1 KMDLNNH
8 IIDNLNYY
16 LNTSTPEYAFMI
28 TGGWGAGKTY
38 FIENFIKEY
47 NKNAIDSQ
55 SGNKIIKISL
65 FGFKTTSSI
74 DEMIF
79 QSLHPLLGHRYTKLA
94 GNILK
99 GALKLGCKID
109 INGDSKPDV
118 DINASLDKIK
128 FREIF
133 STNTDSGEI
142 IIALDDLERTDI
154 PLKEILGYVN
164 YLVEISKVKVILIA
178 NEKILHEKDKS
189 SEDKNTDI
197 YSKFKE
203 KVIGK
208 TFQIKHNIDNVLD
221 GFLDESEC
229 APLKRH
235 RDVIKNIYIRS
246 DDTNLRK
253 LKQSILDFG
262 YIANYIDEEKFKNEE
277 YSSLLIRVFFALSL
291 EMKSGELSE
300 EKLRNNE
307 PFQSEKDNSDGSNN
321 AFYKYDI
328 SYRNLYVGD
337 LWADILFKGDAS
349 NLKSATDELVYFKQQ
364 KNNEHPLWFK
374 LWNFSTLNE
383 EQFISLT
390 NQLVLEFDS
399 LQKEEHQVYLHKLA
413 LIIYFSKNSLI
424 SKEIDEINNTVY
436 EYIKTY
442 KDGWAILN
450 NRSFEDIVFGNNTG
464 YSYYN
469 DSDEDFRKLFNLLR
483 SECKSIS
490 DELKH
495 QAEIIRANEIFTYLA
510 QGNKD
515 ELINILYTENQFKPF
530 FNKLNAEDLVK
541 VLLHSSNYIT
551 SYFNHIIKER
561 YTSRDT
567 LNGLRAYKYLKIE
580 EEFWIELQNKISKE
594 IPRMPPLKKHFME
607 QLDTTIKEIITILSS
622 VPDV

>member
-1 KMDLNNH
+1 MELNNH
-8 IIDNLNYY
+8 IVDNLNYY
-16 LNTSTPEYAFMI
+16 LNTSTPEYSFMI
-28 TGGWGAGKTY
+28 TGGWGAGKTH
-38 FIENFIKEY
+38 FIETFIEEY
-47 NKNAIDSQ
+47 NKNTIDNR

-109 INGDSKPDV
+109 INGDNKPDI
-118 DINASLDKIK
+118 DINASLDKVK
-128 FREIF
+128 FSDIF

-142 IIALDDLERTDI
+142 ILALDDLERTDI

-178 NEKILHEKDKS
+178 NEKILYERDKS
-189 SEDKNTDI
+189 YEDKTKDV

-208 TFQIKHNIDNVLD
+208 TFQIKHNIDRVLS
-221 GFLDESEC
+221 GFLEQSKCES
-229 APLKRH
+229 LKRH
-235 RDVIKNIYIRS
+235 RDIIKNIYIRS
-246 DDTNLRK
+246 EDTNLRK

-262 YIANYIDEEKFKNEE
+262 YIANYIDEEHLKNDE
-277 YSSLLIRVFFALSL
+277 YTSLLIRVFFALSL

-300 EKLRNNE
+300 EELRNNE
-307 PFQSEKDNSDGSNN
+307 PFKNVKSNGDGSNN
-321 AFYKYDI
+321 VFYKYDI

-349 NLKSATDELVYFKQQ
+349 YLKSATDELVYFKQQ

-390 NQLVLEFDS
+390 NQLLLEFDG
-399 LQKEEHQVYLHKLA
+399 LQEEEHQIYLHKLA
-413 LIIYFSKNSLI
+413 LIIYFSKNALI
-424 SKEIDEINNTVY
+424 SKGIDEINNTVY

-442 KDGWAILN
+442 KDGWTILD
-450 NRSFEDIVFGNNTG
+450 NRSIEDIVFGNNTG

-469 DSDEDFRKLFNLLR
+469 ESDEDFRKLFNLLR
-483 SECKSIS
+483 SERKSIS
-490 DELKH
+490 DKLKH
-495 QAEIIRANEIFTYLA
+495 QAEIIKANEIFTYLA

-515 ELINILYTENQFKPF
+515 TLINILYTENQFKPF

-541 VLLHSSNYIT
+541 RLLQSSNYII
-551 SYFNHIIKER
+551 SYFTYIIKER
-561 YTSRDT
+561 YTSGDT
-567 LNGLRAYKYLKIE
+567 LNGLKACEHLKVE
-580 EEFWIELQNKISKE
+580 EEFWIESQNKVSKE
-594 IPRMPPLKKHFME
+594 IPRMPLLKRHFME

-622 VPDV
+622 VPNR

>member
-1 KMDLNNH
+1 MDLNDH

-16 LNTSTPEYAFMI
+16 LKTSTPEYAFLI
-28 TGGWGAGKTY
+28 TGGWGAGKTH
-38 FIENFIKEY
+38 FIESFIEEY
-47 NKNAIDSQ
+47 NKKHADNN

-109 INGDSKPDV
+109 INGDSKLDV

-128 FREIF
+128 FSEIF

-164 YLVEISKVKVILIA
+164 YLVEISKIKVILIA

-189 SEDKNTDI
+189 SEDKIKDV

-221 GFLDESEC
+221 SFLDESEC
-229 APLKRH
+229 ETLKRH

-262 YIANYIDEEKFKNEE
+262 YIANYIDEEQLKNEE

-291 EMKSGELSE
+291 EIKSGKLSE

-307 PFQSEKDNSDGSNN
+307 PFQSEKDNGDGSNN

-390 NQLVLEFDS
+390 NQLLLEFDS
-399 LQKEEHQVYLHKLA
+399 LQEEEHQVYLHKLA

-483 SECKSIS
+483 SERKSIS

-594 IPRMPPLKKHFME
+594 IPRMPPLKEHFME

>member
-1 KMDLNNH
+1 MDLNNH

-390 NQLVLEFDS
+390 NQLVLEFNS

-424 SKEIDEINNTVY
+424 NKEIDEINNTVY

-495 QAEIIRANEIFTYLA
+495 QAEIIRANEIFAYLA

-607 QLDTTIKEIITILSS
+607 QLDKTIKEIITILSS

>member
-1 KMDLNNH
+1 MDINNH

-28 TGGWGAGKTY
+28 TGGWGAGKTH
-38 FIENFIKEY
+38 FIESFIKEY
-47 NKNAIDSQ
+47 NKNAIDNQ

-128 FREIF
+128 FSEIF

-189 SEDKNTDI
+189 FEDKTKEV

-221 GFLDESEC
+221 SFLDESEC
-229 APLKRH
+229 ESLKRH

-262 YIANYIDEEKFKNEE
+262 YIANYIDEEQLKNEE

-291 EMKSGELSE
+291 EIKSGELSE
-300 EKLRNNE
+300 SELRKNE
-307 PFQSEKDNSDGSNN
+307 PFKNEKPNSDGSNN
-321 AFYKYDI
+321 VFYKYDI

-390 NQLVLEFDS
+390 NQLLLEFDS
-399 LQKEEHQVYLHKLA
+399 LQEEDHQVYLHKLA
-413 LIIYFSKNSLI
+413 LIIYFSKNALI

-442 KDGWAILN
+442 KDGWAILD
-450 NRSFEDIVFGNNTG
+450 NRSIDDIVFGNNTG

-483 SECKSIS
+483 SERKSIS
-490 DELKH
+490 DKLKH
-495 QAEIIRANEIFTYLA
+495 QTEIIRANEIFTYLA

-541 VLLHSSNYIT
+541 ILLQSSNYIT

-567 LNGLRAYKYLKIE
+567 LNGLRAYKHLKIE

-622 VPDV
+622 APNV

>member
-1 KMDLNNH
+1 MDLNNH

-424 SKEIDEINNTVY
+424 NKEIDEINNTVY

-580 EEFWIELQNKISKE
+580 EEFWIELQNKNSKE

>member
-1 KMDLNNH
+1 MDLNNH

-16 LNTSTPEYAFMI
+16 LNTSAPEYAFMI
-28 TGGWGAGKTY
+28 TGGWGAGKTH
-38 FIENFIKEY
+38 FIESFINEY
-47 NKNAIDSQ
+47 NKNAIDNQ
-55 SGNKIIKISL
+55 SRNKIIKISL
-65 FGFKTTSSI
+65 FGFKATSSI

-128 FREIF
+128 FSEIF

-189 SEDKNTDI
+189 SEDKNKNV

-221 GFLDESEC
+221 SFLDESEC
-229 APLKRH
+229 EPLKRH
-235 RDVIKNIYIRS
+235 RDVIKNIYTRS

-262 YIANYIDEEKFKNEE
+262 YIANYIDEEQLKNEE

-307 PFQSEKDNSDGSNN
+307 PFQSEKDYSDGSNN
-321 AFYKYDI
+321 IFYKYDI

-390 NQLVLEFDS
+390 NQLLLEFDS
-399 LQKEEHQVYLHKLA
+399 LQEEEHQVYLHKLA

-483 SECKSIS
+483 SERKSIS

-495 QAEIIRANEIFTYLA
+495 QAEIIRANEILTYLA

-515 ELINILYTENQFKPF
+515 ELINILYIENQFKPF
-530 FNKLNAEDLVK
+530 FNKLNAEDLMK

-551 SYFNHIIKER
+551 SYFNHIIEER

-580 EEFWIELQNKISKE
+580 EGFWIDLQNKISQE
-594 IPRMPPLKKHFME
+594 IPHLTMLKRHFIE
-607 QLDTTIKEIITILSS
+607 QLDTTIKEIIALLSS

>member
-1 KMDLNNH
+1 MDLNNH

-208 TFQIKHNIDNVLD
+208 TFQIKHNIDNVMD

>member
-1 KMDLNNH
+1 MDLNNH

-16 LNTSTPEYAFMI
+16 LNTNTPEYAFMI
-28 TGGWGAGKTY
+28 TGGWGAGKTH
-38 FIENFIKEY
+38 FIESFIKEY
-47 NKNAIDSQ
+47 NKNAIDNQ

-109 INGDSKPDV
+109 INGDSKSDV

-128 FREIF
+128 FSEIF
-133 STNTDSGEI
+133 STNTDTGQI

-189 SEDKNTDI
+189 SEDKTKDV

-203 KVIGK
+203 KVIVK

-221 GFLDESEC
+221 SFLNESEC
-229 APLKRH
+229 EPLKRH

-253 LKQSILDFG
+253 IKQSILDFG
-262 YIANYIDEEKFKNEE
+262 YIANYIDEEQLKNDE

-291 EMKSGELSE
+291 EIKSGELSE
-300 EKLRNNE
+300 SELRKNE
-307 PFQSEKDNSDGSNN
+307 PFKNGKTNSDGSNN
-321 AFYKYDI
+321 VFYKYDI
-328 SYRNLYVGD
+328 SYRNLYAGD

-349 NLKSATDELVYFKQQ
+349 NLKSATDELVYFKRQ

-399 LQKEEHQVYLHKLA
+399 LQEEEHQVYLHKLA
-413 LIIYFSKNSLI
+413 LIIYFSKNALI
-424 SKEIDEINNTVY
+424 SKGIDEINNTVY

-442 KDGWAILN
+442 KDGWAILD
-450 NRSFEDIVFGNNTG
+450 NRSNEDIVFGNNTG

-483 SECKSIS
+483 SERKSIS
-490 DELKH
+490 DKLKH
-495 QAEIIRANEIFTYLA
+495 QAEIIRANEIFTYLS

-515 ELINILYTENQFKPF
+515 ELINILYTENQFEPF
-530 FNKLNAEDLVK
+530 FNKLNAEDLMK
-541 VLLHSSNYIT
+541 VLLQSSNHIT
-551 SYFNHIIKER
+551 SYFNHIIEER

-567 LNGLRAYKYLKIE
+567 LNGLRAYNYLKVE
-580 EEFWIELQNKISKE
+580 EAFWIELQNIISQE
-594 IPRMPPLKKHFME
+594 IPHLTMLKRHFIE
-607 QLDTTIKEIITILSS
+607 QLDTTIKEIIALLSS

>member
-1 KMDLNNH
+1 MDLNNH

-118 DINASLDKIK
+118 DINASLDEIK

-580 EEFWIELQNKISKE
+580 EEFWIESQNKISKE

>member
-1 KMDLNNH
+1 MDLNNH

-390 NQLVLEFDS
+390 NQLVLEFNS

-424 SKEIDEINNTVY
+424 NNEIDEINNTVY

-469 DSDEDFRKLFNLLR
+469 ESDEDFRKLFNLLR

>member
-1 KMDLNNH
+1 MDLNNH

-28 TGGWGAGKTY
+28 TGGWGAGKTH
-38 FIENFIKEY
+38 FIESFIKEY
-47 NKNAIDSQ
+47 NKNAIDNQ

-128 FREIF
+128 FSEIF
-133 STNTDSGEI
+133 STNTDTGEI

-189 SEDKNTDI
+189 SEDKTKDV

-221 GFLDESEC
+221 SFLDESEC
-229 APLKRH
+229 EPLKRH

-253 LKQSILDFG
+253 IKQSILDFG
-262 YIANYIDEEKFKNEE
+262 YIANYIDEEQLKNDE

-291 EMKSGELSE
+291 EIKSGELSE
-300 EKLRNNE
+300 NELRKNE
-307 PFQSEKDNSDGSNN
+307 PFKNEKTNSDGSNN
-321 AFYKYDI
+321 VFYKYDI

-390 NQLVLEFDS
+390 NQLLLEFDS
-399 LQKEEHQVYLHKLA
+399 LQEEEHQVYLHKLA
-413 LIIYFSKNSLI
+413 LIIYFSKNALI

-442 KDGWAILN
+442 KDGWAILD
-450 NRSFEDIVFGNNTG
+450 NRSIEDIVFGNNTG

-483 SECKSIS
+483 SERKSIS
-490 DELKH
+490 DKLKH
-495 QAEIIRANEIFTYLA
+495 QAEIIRANEIFTYLS

-530 FNKLNAEDLVK
+530 FNKLNAEDLMK

-551 SYFNHIIKER
+551 SYFNHIIEER

-567 LNGLRAYKYLKIE
+567 LNGLRAYKYLKVE
-580 EEFWIELQNKISKE
+580 EAFWTELQNIISQE
-594 IPRMPPLKKHFME
+594 IPHLTMLKRHFIE
-607 QLDTTIKEIITILSS
+607 QLDTTIKEIIALLSS

>member
-1 KMDLNNH
+1 MDLNNH

-16 LNTSTPEYAFMI
+16 LNTSTPEYAFLI
-28 TGGWGAGKTY
+28 TGGWGSGKTH
-38 FIENFIKEY
+38 FIETFIEEY
-47 NKNAIDSQ
+47 NKNAVDNR

-118 DINASLDKIK
+118 NINASLDKIK
-128 FREIF
+128 FSEIF

-178 NEKILHEKDKS
+178 NEKILYERDKS
-189 SEDKNTDI
+189 SEDKTKDV

-221 GFLDESEC
+221 SFLDESEC
-229 APLKRH
+229 EPLKRH

-262 YIANYIDEEKFKNEE
+262 YIANYIDEEQLKNEE

-321 AFYKYDI
+321 IFYKYDI

-390 NQLVLEFDS
+390 NQLLFEFDS
-399 LQKEEHQVYLHKLA
+399 LQEEEHQVYLHKLA

-483 SECKSIS
+483 SERKSIS

-495 QAEIIRANEIFTYLA
+495 QAEIIRANEVFTYLA

-530 FNKLNAEDLVK
+530 FNKLNAEDLMK

-551 SYFNHIIKER
+551 SYFNHIIEER

-580 EEFWIELQNKISKE
+580 EGFWIDLQNKISQE
-594 IPRMPPLKKHFME
+594 IPHLTMLKRYFIE
-607 QLDTTIKEIITILSS
+607 QLDTTIKEIIALLSS

>member
-1 KMDLNNH
+1 MDLNNH

-390 NQLVLEFDS
+390 NQLVLEFNS

-424 SKEIDEINNTVY
+424 NKEIDEINNTVY

-551 SYFNHIIKER
+551 SYFNYIIKER

>member
-1 KMDLNNH
+1 MVLNNH

-16 LNTSTPEYAFMI
+16 LNTNTPEYAFMI
-28 TGGWGAGKTY
+28 TGGWGAGKTH
-38 FIENFIKEY
+38 FIESFIKEY
-47 NKNAIDSQ
+47 NKNAIDNQ

-109 INGDSKPDV
+109 INGDSKSDV

-128 FREIF
+128 FSEIF
-133 STNTDSGEI
+133 STNTDTGQI

-189 SEDKNTDI
+189 SEDKTKGV

-221 GFLDESEC
+221 SFLNESEC
-229 APLKRH
+229 EPLKRH

-253 LKQSILDFG
+253 IKQSILDFG
-262 YIANYIDEEKFKNEE
+262 YIANYIDEEQLKNDE

-291 EMKSGELSE
+291 EIKSGELSE
-300 EKLRNNE
+300 DELRKNE
-307 PFQSEKDNSDGSNN
+307 PFKNKKTNSDGSNN
-321 AFYKYDI
+321 VFYKYDI

-349 NLKSATDELVYFKQQ
+349 NLKSATDELVYFKRQ

-399 LQKEEHQVYLHKLA
+399 LQEEEHQVYLHKLA
-413 LIIYFSKNSLI
+413 LIIYFSKNALI
-424 SKEIDEINNTVY
+424 SKGIDEINNTVY

-442 KDGWAILN
+442 KDGWAILD
-450 NRSFEDIVFGNNTG
+450 NRSNEDIVFGNNTG

-483 SECKSIS
+483 SERKSIS
-490 DELKH
+490 DKLKH
-495 QAEIIRANEIFTYLA
+495 QAEIIRANEIFTYLS

-515 ELINILYTENQFKPF
+515 ELINILYTENQFEPF
-530 FNKLNAEDLVK
+530 FNKLNAEDLMK
-541 VLLHSSNYIT
+541 VLLQSSNHIT
-551 SYFNHIIKER
+551 SYFNHIIEER

-567 LNGLRAYKYLKIE
+567 LNGLRAYNYLKVE
-580 EEFWIELQNKISKE
+580 EAFWIELQNIISQE
-594 IPRMPPLKKHFME
+594 IPHLTMLKRHFIE
-607 QLDTTIKEIITILSS
+607 QLDTTIKEIIALLSS

>member
-1 KMDLNNH
+1 MDLNNH

-16 LNTSTPEYAFMI
+16 LNTNTPEYAFMI
-28 TGGWGAGKTY
+28 TGGWGAGKTH
-38 FIENFIKEY
+38 FIESFIKEY
-47 NKNAIDSQ
+47 NKNAIDNQ

-109 INGDSKPDV
+109 INGDSKSDV

-128 FREIF
+128 FSEIF
-133 STNTDSGEI
+133 STNTDTGQI

-189 SEDKNTDI
+189 SEDKTKGV

-221 GFLDESEC
+221 SFLNESEC
-229 APLKRH
+229 EPLKRH

-253 LKQSILDFG
+253 IKQSILDFG
-262 YIANYIDEEKFKNEE
+262 YIANYIDEEQLKNDE

-291 EMKSGELSE
+291 EIKSGELSE
-300 EKLRNNE
+300 DELRKNE
-307 PFQSEKDNSDGSNN
+307 PFKNKKTNSDGSNN
-321 AFYKYDI
+321 VFYKYDI

-349 NLKSATDELVYFKQQ
+349 NLKSATDELVYFKRQ

-399 LQKEEHQVYLHKLA
+399 LQEEEHQVYLHKLA
-413 LIIYFSKNSLI
+413 LIIYFSKNALI
-424 SKEIDEINNTVY
+424 SKGIDEINNTVY

-442 KDGWAILN
+442 KDGWAILD
-450 NRSFEDIVFGNNTG
+450 NRSNEEIVFGNNTG

-483 SECKSIS
+483 SERKSIS
-490 DELKH
+490 DKLKH
-495 QAEIIRANEIFTYLA
+495 QAEIIRANEIFTYLS

-515 ELINILYTENQFKPF
+515 ELINILYTENQFEPF
-530 FNKLNAEDLVK
+530 FNKLNAEDLMK
-541 VLLHSSNYIT
+541 VLLQSSNHIT
-551 SYFNHIIKER
+551 SYFNHIIEER

-567 LNGLRAYKYLKIE
+567 LNGLRAYNYLKVE
-580 EEFWIELQNKISKE
+580 EAFWIELQNIISQE
-594 IPRMPPLKKHFME
+594 IPHLTMLKRHFIE
-607 QLDTTIKEIITILSS
+607 QLDTTIKEIIALLSS

>member
-1 KMDLNNH
+1 MDLNNH
-8 IIDNLNYY
+8 IIDNFNYY
-16 LNTSTPEYAFMI
+16 LNTNTPEYAFMI
-28 TGGWGAGKTY
+28 TGGWGAGKTH
-38 FIENFIKEY
+38 FIESFIKEY
-47 NKNAIDSQ
+47 NKNAIDNQ

-109 INGDSKPDV
+109 INGDSKSDV

-128 FREIF
+128 FSEIF
-133 STNTDSGEI
+133 STNTDTGQI

-189 SEDKNTDI
+189 SEDKTKGV

-221 GFLDESEC
+221 SFLNESEC
-229 APLKRH
+229 EPLKRH

-253 LKQSILDFG
+253 IKQSILDFG
-262 YIANYIDEEKFKNEE
+262 YIANYIDEEQLKNDE

-291 EMKSGELSE
+291 EIKSGELSE
-300 EKLRNNE
+300 DELRKNE
-307 PFQSEKDNSDGSNN
+307 PFKNKKTNSDGSNN
-321 AFYKYDI
+321 VFYKYDI

-349 NLKSATDELVYFKQQ
+349 NLKSATDELVYFKRQ

-399 LQKEEHQVYLHKLA
+399 LQEEEHQVYLHKLA
-413 LIIYFSKNSLI
+413 LIIYFSKNALI
-424 SKEIDEINNTVY
+424 SKGIDEINNTVY

-442 KDGWAILN
+442 KDGWAILD
-450 NRSFEDIVFGNNTG
+450 NRSNEDIVFGNNTG

-483 SECKSIS
+483 SERKSIS
-490 DELKH
+490 DKLKH
-495 QAEIIRANEIFTYLA
+495 QAEIIRANEIFTYLS

-515 ELINILYTENQFKPF
+515 ELINILYTENQFEPF
-530 FNKLNAEDLVK
+530 FNKLNAEDLMK
-541 VLLHSSNYIT
+541 VLLQSSNHIT
-551 SYFNHIIKER
+551 SYFNHIIEER

-567 LNGLRAYKYLKIE
+567 LNGLRAYNYLKVE
-580 EEFWIELQNKISKE
+580 EAFWIELQNIISQE
-594 IPRMPPLKKHFME
+594 IPHLTMLKRHFIE
-607 QLDTTIKEIITILSS
+607 QLDTTIKEIIALLSS

>member
-1 KMDLNNH
+1 
-8 IIDNLNYY
+8 
-16 LNTSTPEYAFMI
+16 
-28 TGGWGAGKTY
+28 
-38 FIENFIKEY
+38 
-47 NKNAIDSQ
+47 
-55 SGNKIIKISL
+55 
-65 FGFKTTSSI
+65 
-74 DEMIF
+74 
-79 QSLHPLLGHRYTKLA
+79 
-94 GNILK
+94 
-99 GALKLGCKID
+99 
-109 INGDSKPDV
+109 
-118 DINASLDKIK
+118 
-128 FREIF
+128 
-133 STNTDSGEI
+133 
-142 IIALDDLERTDI
+142 
-154 PLKEILGYVN
+154 
-164 YLVEISKVKVILIA
+164 
-178 NEKILHEKDKS
+178 
-189 SEDKNTDI
+189 
-197 YSKFKE
+197 
-203 KVIGK
+203 VIGK

-221 GFLDESEC
+221 SFLDESEC
-229 APLKRH
+229 EPLKRH

-262 YIANYIDEEKFKNEE
+262 YIANYIDEEQLKNEE

-291 EMKSGELSE
+291 EIKSGELSE
-300 EKLRNNE
+300 SELRENE
-307 PFQSEKDNSDGSNN
+307 PFKNEKTNSNGSNN
-321 AFYKYDI
+321 VFYKYDI
-328 SYRNLYVGD
+328 SYRTLYVGD

-390 NQLVLEFDS
+390 NQLLLEFES
-399 LQKEEHQVYLHKLA
+399 LQEEEHQVYLHKLA

-424 SKEIDEINNTVY
+424 SKGIDEINNTVY

-442 KDGWAILN
+442 KDGWAILD
-450 NRSFEDIVFGNNTG
+450 NRSIEDIVFGNHTG

-483 SECKSIS
+483 SERKSIS
-490 DELKH
+490 DKLKH

>member
-1 KMDLNNH
+1 MDLNNH

-424 SKEIDEINNTVY
+424 NKEIDEINNTVY

>member
-1 KMDLNNH
+1 MDLNNH

-16 LNTSTPEYAFMI
+16 LNTSTPEYAFLI
-28 TGGWGAGKTY
+28 TGGWGSGKTH
-38 FIENFIKEY
+38 FIETFIEEY
-47 NKNAIDSQ
+47 NKNAVDNR

-118 DINASLDKIK
+118 NINASLDKIK
-128 FREIF
+128 FSEIF

-178 NEKILHEKDKS
+178 NEKILYERDKS
-189 SEDKNTDI
+189 SEDKTKDV

-221 GFLDESEC
+221 SFLDESEC
-229 APLKRH
+229 EPLKRH

-262 YIANYIDEEKFKNEE
+262 YIANYIDEEQLKNEE

-321 AFYKYDI
+321 IFYKYDI

-390 NQLVLEFDS
+390 NQLLFEFDS
-399 LQKEEHQVYLHKLA
+399 LQEEEHQVYLHKLA

-469 DSDEDFRKLFNLLR
+469 DSDEDFRKLFNLLK
-483 SECKSIS
+483 SERKSIS

-495 QAEIIRANEIFTYLA
+495 QAEIIRANEVFTYLA

-530 FNKLNAEDLVK
+530 FNKLNAEDLMK

-551 SYFNHIIKER
+551 SYFNHIIEER

-580 EEFWIELQNKISKE
+580 EGFWIDLQNKISQE
-594 IPRMPPLKKHFME
+594 IPHLTMLKRYFIG
-607 QLDTTIKEIITILSS
+607 QLDTTIKEIIALLSS

>member
-1 KMDLNNH
+1 MDLNNH

>member
-1 KMDLNNH
+1 MHL
-8 IIDNLNYY
+8 
-16 LNTSTPEYAFMI
+16 S
-28 TGGWGAGKTY
+28 
-38 FIENFIKEY
+38 
-47 NKNAIDSQ
+47 
-55 SGNKIIKISL
+55 
-65 FGFKTTSSI
+65 
-74 DEMIF
+74 
-79 QSLHPLLGHRYTKLA
+79 
-94 GNILK
+94 
-99 GALKLGCKID
+99 
-109 INGDSKPDV
+109 
-118 DINASLDKIK
+118 
-128 FREIF
+128 
-133 STNTDSGEI
+133 
-142 IIALDDLERTDI
+142 
-154 PLKEILGYVN
+154 
-164 YLVEISKVKVILIA
+164 
-178 NEKILHEKDKS
+178 EKDKS
-189 SEDKNTDI
+189 SEDKNKNV

-221 GFLDESEC
+221 SFLDESEC
-229 APLKRH
+229 EPLKRH

-262 YIANYIDEEKFKNEE
+262 YIANYIDEEQLKNEE

-321 AFYKYDI
+321 IFHKYDI

-390 NQLVLEFDS
+390 NQLLLEFDS
-399 LQKEEHQVYLHKLA
+399 LQEEEHQVYLHKLA
-413 LIIYFSKNSLI
+413 LIIYFSKKSLI
-424 SKEIDEINNTVY
+424 SKKIDEINNTVY

-483 SECKSIS
+483 SERKSIS
-490 DELKH
+490 DELKN

-515 ELINILYTENQFKPF
+515 ELINVLYTENQFKPF
-530 FNKLNAEDLVK
+530 FNKLNAEDLMK

-551 SYFNHIIKER
+551 SYFNHIIEER
-561 YTSRDT
+561 YTSKDT

-580 EEFWIELQNKISKE
+580 EGFWIDLQNKISQE
-594 IPRMPPLKKHFME
+594 IPHLTMLKRHFIE
-607 QLDTTIKEIITILSS
+607 QLDTTIKEIIALLSS

>member
-1 KMDLNNH
+1 MDLNNH

-16 LNTSTPEYAFMI
+16 LNTNTPEYAFMI
-28 TGGWGAGKTY
+28 TGGWGAGKTH
-38 FIENFIKEY
+38 FIESFIKEY
-47 NKNAIDSQ
+47 NKNAIDNQ

-109 INGDSKPDV
+109 INGDSKSDV

-128 FREIF
+128 FSEIF
-133 STNTDSGEI
+133 STNTDTGQI

-189 SEDKNTDI
+189 SEDKTKGV

-221 GFLDESEC
+221 SFLNESEC
-229 APLKRH
+229 EPLKRH

-253 LKQSILDFG
+253 IKQSILDFG
-262 YIANYIDEEKFKNEE
+262 YIANYIDEEQLKNDE

-291 EMKSGELSE
+291 EIKSGELSE
-300 EKLRNNE
+300 DELRKNE
-307 PFQSEKDNSDGSNN
+307 PFKNKKTNSDGSNN
-321 AFYKYDI
+321 VFYKYDI

-349 NLKSATDELVYFKQQ
+349 NLKSATDELVYFKRQ

-399 LQKEEHQVYLHKLA
+399 LQEEEHQVYLHKLA
-413 LIIYFSKNSLI
+413 LIIYFSKNALI
-424 SKEIDEINNTVY
+424 SKGIDEINNTVY

-442 KDGWAILN
+442 KDGWAILD
-450 NRSFEDIVFGNNTG
+450 NRSNEDIVFGNNTG

-483 SECKSIS
+483 SERKSIS
-490 DELKH
+490 DKLKH
-495 QAEIIRANEIFTYLA
+495 QAEIIRANEIFTYLS

-515 ELINILYTENQFKPF
+515 ELINILYTENQFEPF
-530 FNKLNAEDLVK
+530 FNKLNAEDLMK
-541 VLLHSSNYIT
+541 VLLQSSNHIT
-551 SYFNHIIKER
+551 SYFNHIIEER

-567 LNGLRAYKYLKIE
+567 LNGLRAYNYLKVE
-580 EEFWIELQNKISKE
+580 EAFWIELQNIISQE
-594 IPRMPPLKKHFME
+594 IPHLTMLKRHFIE
-607 QLDTTIKEIITILSS
+607 QLDTTIKEIIALLSS

>member
-1 KMDLNNH
+1 MDLNNH

-16 LNTSTPEYAFMI
+16 LNTSAPEYAFMI
-28 TGGWGAGKTY
+28 TGGWGAGKTH
-38 FIENFIKEY
+38 FIESFINEY
-47 NKNAIDSQ
+47 NKNAIDNQ
-55 SGNKIIKISL
+55 SRNKIIKISL
-65 FGFKTTSSI
+65 FGFKATSSI

-128 FREIF
+128 FSEIF

-189 SEDKNTDI
+189 SEDKNKNV

-221 GFLDESEC
+221 SFLDESEC
-229 APLKRH
+229 EPLKRH
-235 RDVIKNIYIRS
+235 RDVIKNIYTRS

-262 YIANYIDEEKFKNEE
+262 YIANYIDEEQLKNEE

-321 AFYKYDI
+321 IFYKYDI

-390 NQLVLEFDS
+390 NQLLLEFDS
-399 LQKEEHQVYLHKLA
+399 LQEEEHQVYLHKLA

-483 SECKSIS
+483 SERKSIS

-515 ELINILYTENQFKPF
+515 ELINILYTENLFKPF
-530 FNKLNAEDLVK
+530 FNKLNAEDLLK

-551 SYFNHIIKER
+551 SYFNHIIEER

-580 EEFWIELQNKISKE
+580 EGFWIDLQNKISQE
-594 IPRMPPLKKHFME
+594 IPHLTMLKRHFIE
-607 QLDTTIKEIITILSS
+607 QLDTTIKEIIALLSS

>member
-1 KMDLNNH
+1 MDLNNH

-16 LNTSTPEYAFMI
+16 LNTSAPEYAFMI
-28 TGGWGAGKTY
+28 TGGWGAGKTH
-38 FIENFIKEY
+38 FIESFINEY
-47 NKNAIDSQ
+47 NKNAIDNQ
-55 SGNKIIKISL
+55 SRNKIIKISL
-65 FGFKTTSSI
+65 FGFKATSSI

-128 FREIF
+128 FSEIF

-189 SEDKNTDI
+189 SEDKNKDV

-221 GFLDESEC
+221 SFLDESEC
-229 APLKRH
+229 EPLKRH

-262 YIANYIDEEKFKNEE
+262 YIANYIDEEQLKNEE

-291 EMKSGELSE
+291 EIKSGELSE
-300 EKLRNNE
+300 SELRENE
-307 PFQSEKDNSDGSNN
+307 PFKNEKTNSNGSNN
-321 AFYKYDI
+321 VFYKYDI
-328 SYRNLYVGD
+328 SYRTLYVGD

-390 NQLVLEFDS
+390 NQLLLEFES
-399 LQKEEHQVYLHKLA
+399 LQEEEHQVYLHKLA

-424 SKEIDEINNTVY
+424 SKGIDEINNTVY

-442 KDGWAILN
+442 KDGWAILD
-450 NRSFEDIVFGNNTG
+450 NRSIEDIVFGNHTG

-483 SECKSIS
+483 SERKSIS
-490 DELKH
+490 DKLKH

>member
-1 KMDLNNH
+1 MDLNNH

-450 NRSFEDIVFGNNTG
+450 NRSFENIVFGNNTG

>member
-1 KMDLNNH
+1 MDLNNH

-16 LNTSTPEYAFMI
+16 LNTSAPEYAFMI
-28 TGGWGAGKTY
+28 TGGWGAGKTH
-38 FIENFIKEY
+38 FIESFITEY
-47 NKNAIDSQ
+47 NKNAIDNQ
-55 SGNKIIKISL
+55 SRNKIIKISL
-65 FGFKTTSSI
+65 FGFKATSSI

-79 QSLHPLLGHRYTKLA
+79 QSLHPLLGHRYTKLV

-128 FREIF
+128 FSEIF

-189 SEDKNTDI
+189 SEDKNKDV

-221 GFLDESEC
+221 SFLDESEC
-229 APLKRH
+229 EPLRRH

-262 YIANYIDEEKFKNEE
+262 YIANYIDEEQLKNEE

-321 AFYKYDI
+321 IFYKYDI

-364 KNNEHPLWFK
+364 KDNEHPLWFK

-390 NQLVLEFDS
+390 NQLLLEFDS
-399 LQKEEHQVYLHKLA
+399 LQEEEHQVYLHKLA
-413 LIIYFSKNSLI
+413 LIIYFSKNALI

-442 KDGWAILN
+442 KDGWAILD
-450 NRSFEDIVFGNNTG
+450 NRSMEDIVFGNNTG

-483 SECKSIS
+483 SERKSIS
-490 DELKH
+490 DKLKH
-495 QAEIIRANEIFTYLA
+495 QAEIIRANEIFTYLS

-541 VLLHSSNYIT
+541 TLLQSSNYIT
-551 SYFNHIIKER
+551 SYFNHLIKER

-567 LNGLRAYKYLKIE
+567 LDGLRAYKYLKIE
-580 EEFWIELQNKISKE
+580 EGFWIDLQNKISKE
-594 IPRMPPLKKHFME
+594 TPRMPPLKKHFME

-622 VPDV
+622 VPNI

>member
-1 KMDLNNH
+1 MDLNNH

-28 TGGWGAGKTY
+28 TGGWGAGKTH
-38 FIENFIKEY
+38 FIESFIKEY
-47 NKNAIDSQ
+47 NKNAIDNQ

-109 INGDSKPDV
+109 INGDSRPDV

-128 FREIF
+128 FSEIF
-133 STNTDSGEI
+133 STNTDTGEI

-189 SEDKNTDI
+189 SEDKTKDV

-221 GFLDESEC
+221 SFLDESEC
-229 APLKRH
+229 EPLKRH

-253 LKQSILDFG
+253 IKQSILDFG
-262 YIANYIDEEKFKNEE
+262 YIANYIDEEQLKNDE

-291 EMKSGELSE
+291 EIKSGELSE
-300 EKLRNNE
+300 NELRKNE
-307 PFQSEKDNSDGSNN
+307 PFKNEKTNSDGSNN
-321 AFYKYDI
+321 VFYKYDI

-390 NQLVLEFDS
+390 NQLLLEFDS
-399 LQKEEHQVYLHKLA
+399 LQEEEHQVYLHKLA
-413 LIIYFSKNSLI
+413 LIIYFSKNALI

-442 KDGWAILN
+442 KDGWAILD
-450 NRSFEDIVFGNNTG
+450 NRSIEDIVFGNNTG

-483 SECKSIS
+483 SERKSIS
-490 DELKH
+490 DKLKH
-495 QAEIIRANEIFTYLA
+495 QAEIIRANEIFTYLS

-530 FNKLNAEDLVK
+530 FNKLNAADLVK
-541 VLLHSSNYIT
+541 TLLQSSNYIT
-551 SYFNHIIKER
+551 SYFNHLIKER

-567 LNGLRAYKYLKIE
+567 LDGLRAYKYLKIE
-580 EEFWIELQNKISKE
+580 EGFWIDLQNKISKE
-594 IPRMPPLKKHFME
+594 TPRMPPLKKHFME

-622 VPDV
+622 VPNI

>member
-1 KMDLNNH
+1 MDLNNH

-28 TGGWGAGKTY
+28 TGGWGAGKTH
-38 FIENFIKEY
+38 FIESFIKEY
-47 NKNAIDSQ
+47 NRNAIDNQ

-128 FREIF
+128 FSEIF
-133 STNTDSGEI
+133 STSTDSGEI

-189 SEDKNTDI
+189 SEDKTKDV

-221 GFLDESEC
+221 SFLDESEC
-229 APLKRH
+229 EPLKRH

-253 LKQSILDFG
+253 IKQSILDFG
-262 YIANYIDEEKFKNEE
+262 YIANYIDEEQLKNEE

-291 EMKSGELSE
+291 EIKSGELSE
-300 EKLRNNE
+300 SELRKNE
-307 PFQSEKDNSDGSNN
+307 PFKNEKSNSDGSNN
-321 AFYKYDI
+321 VFYKYDI

-390 NQLVLEFDS
+390 NQLLSEFDS
-399 LQKEEHQVYLHKLA
+399 LQEEEHQVYLHKLA
-413 LIIYFSKNSLI
+413 LIIYFSKNALI

-442 KDGWAILN
+442 KDSWAILD
-450 NRSFEDIVFGNNTG
+450 NRSIEDIVFGNNTG

-483 SECKSIS
+483 SERKSIS
-490 DELKH
+490 DKLKH
-495 QAEIIRANEIFTYLA
+495 QAEIIRANEIYTYLA
-510 QGNKD
+510 QENKD
-515 ELINILYTENQFKPF
+515 ELINVLYTENQFKPF
-530 FNKLNAEDLVK
+530 FNKLNAEDLVRI
-541 VLLHSSNYIT
+541 LLQSSNYIT

-567 LNGLRAYKYLKIE
+567 LDGLRAYKYLKIE
-580 EEFWIELQNKISKE
+580 EGFWIDLQNKISKE
-594 IPRMPPLKKHFME
+594 IPRVPPLKKHFME
-607 QLDTTIKEIITILSS
+607 QLDTTTKEIITILSS
-622 VPDV
+622 VPNM

>member
-1 KMDLNNH
+1 MDLNNH

-16 LNTSTPEYAFMI
+16 LNANAPEYAFMI
-28 TGGWGAGKTY
+28 TGGWGAGKTH
-38 FIENFIKEY
+38 FIESFINEY
-47 NKNAIDSQ
+47 NKNAIDNQ
-55 SGNKIIKISL
+55 SRNKIIKISL
-65 FGFKTTSSI
+65 FGFKATSSI

-128 FREIF
+128 FSEIF

-189 SEDKNTDI
+189 SEDKNKNV

-221 GFLDESEC
+221 SFLDESEC
-229 APLKRH
+229 EPLKRH

-262 YIANYIDEEKFKNEE
+262 YIANYIDEEQLKNEE

-321 AFYKYDI
+321 IFHKYDI

-390 NQLVLEFDS
+390 NQLLLEFDS
-399 LQKEEHQVYLHKLA
+399 LQEEEHQVYLHKLA
-413 LIIYFSKNSLI
+413 LIIYFSKKSLI
-424 SKEIDEINNTVY
+424 SKKIDEINNTVY

-483 SECKSIS
+483 SERKSIS
-490 DELKH
+490 DELKN

-515 ELINILYTENQFKPF
+515 ELINVLYTENQFKPF
-530 FNKLNAEDLVK
+530 FNKLNAEDLMK

-551 SYFNHIIKER
+551 SYFNHIIEER
-561 YTSRDT
+561 YTSKDT

-580 EEFWIELQNKISKE
+580 EGFWIDLQNKISQE
-594 IPRMPPLKKHFME
+594 IPHLTMLKRHFIE
-607 QLDTTIKEIITILSS
+607 QLDTTIKEIIALLSS

>member
-1 KMDLNNH
+1 MDLNNH
-8 IIDNLNYY
+8 ITDNLNYY
-16 LNTSTPEYAFMI
+16 LNTSTPEYAFLI
-28 TGGWGAGKTY
+28 TGGWGAGKTH
-38 FIENFIKEY
+38 FIESFIEEY
-47 NKNAIDSQ
+47 NKKSADNR

-109 INGDSKPDV
+109 INGDSKPDI
-118 DINASLDKIK
+118 DINASLDKVK
-128 FREIF
+128 FSDIF

-154 PLKEILGYVN
+154 PLKEVLGYVN

-178 NEKILHEKDKS
+178 NEKNLYEKDKLH
-189 SEDKNTDI
+189 EDKPKDV

-208 TFQIKHNIDNVLD
+208 TFQIKHDVDKVLD

-229 APLKRH
+229 EPLKRH

-246 DDTNLRK
+246 EDTNLRK

-262 YIANYIDEEKFKNEE
+262 YIANFINEEQLKNED

-300 EKLRNNE
+300 EQLRHNE
-307 PFQSEKDNSDGSNN
+307 PFKSEKTNGDDSKNR
-321 AFYKYDI
+321 FYKYDI
-328 SYRNLYVGD
+328 SYRNLYTGD

-349 NLKSATDELVYFKQQ
+349 NLKSATDDLVYFKQQ
-364 KNNEHPLWFK
+364 KNSEHPLWFK
-374 LWNFSTLNE
+374 LWNFSTLKE

-390 NQLVLEFDS
+390 NQLLLEFDS
-399 LQKEEHQVYLHKLA
+399 LQEEEHQIYLHKLA
-413 LIIYFSKNSLI
+413 LIIYFSKNSLVN
-424 SKEIDEINNTVY
+424 KTIDEINNTVY

-442 KDGWAILN
+442 KDGWNILDN
-450 NRSFEDIVFGNNTG
+450 YPIENILFGNNTG

-469 DSDEDFRKLFNLLR
+469 DSDEDFRKLFNLLS
-483 SECKSIS
+483 SERKSIS
-490 DELKH
+490 DKLKY
-495 QAEIIRANEIFTYLA
+495 QAEISRANEIFTYLS
-510 QGNKD
+510 QEKKD
-515 ELINILYTENQFKPF
+515 DLINILYTENQFKPF
-530 FNKLNAEDLVK
+530 FNKLNAETTVK
-541 VLLHSSNYIT
+541 YLLQSSNHIT
-551 SYFNHIIKER
+551 SYFTYIIKER
-561 YTSRDT
+561 YTSGGT
-567 LNGLRAYKYLKIE
+567 LNGLKAYNYLKVE
-580 EEFWIELQNKISKE
+580 EKFWIELQNKISQE
-594 IPRMPPLKKHFME
+594 IPHLTILKKHFIE
-607 QLDTTIKEIITILSS
+607 QLNTTIKEIITILSS
-622 VPDV
+622 VSDV

>member
-1 KMDLNNH
+1 MDLNNH

-16 LNTSTPEYAFMI
+16 LNTSAPEYAFMI
-28 TGGWGAGKTY
+28 TGGWGAGKTH
-38 FIENFIKEY
+38 FIENFITEY
-47 NKNAIDSQ
+47 NKNAIDNQ
-55 SGNKIIKISL
+55 SRNKIIKISL
-65 FGFKTTSSI
+65 FGFKATSSI

-128 FREIF
+128 FSEIF
-133 STNTDSGEI
+133 STKTDSGEI
-142 IIALDDLERTDI
+142 IIALDDLERTDV

-189 SEDKNTDI
+189 SEDKNKDV

-221 GFLDESEC
+221 SFLDESEC
-229 APLKRH
+229 EPLKRH

-262 YIANYIDEEKFKNEE
+262 YIANYIDEEQLKNEE

-321 AFYKYDI
+321 IFYKYDI

-390 NQLVLEFDS
+390 NQLLLEFDS
-399 LQKEEHQVYLHKLA
+399 LQEEEHQVYLHKLA

-436 EYIKTY
+436 EYIKAY

-450 NRSFEDIVFGNNTG
+450 NRSFDDIVFGNNTG

-483 SECKSIS
+483 SERKSIS

-530 FNKLNAEDLVK
+530 FNKLNAEDLMK

-551 SYFNHIIKER
+551 SYFNHIIEER

-580 EEFWIELQNKISKE
+580 EGFWIDLQNKISQE
-594 IPRMPPLKKHFME
+594 IPHLTMLKRHFIE
-607 QLDTTIKEIITILSS
+607 QLDTTVKEIIALLSS

>member
-1 KMDLNNH
+1 MDLNNH

-16 LNTSTPEYAFMI
+16 LNTNTPEYAFMI
-28 TGGWGAGKTY
+28 TGGWGAGKTH
-38 FIENFIKEY
+38 FIESFIKEY
-47 NKNAIDSQ
+47 NKNAIDNQ

-109 INGDSKPDV
+109 INGDSKSDV

-128 FREIF
+128 FSEIF
-133 STNTDSGEI
+133 STNTDTGQI

-189 SEDKNTDI
+189 SEDKTKGV

-221 GFLDESEC
+221 SFLNESEC
-229 APLKRH
+229 EPLKRH

-253 LKQSILDFG
+253 IKQSILDFG
-262 YIANYIDEEKFKNEE
+262 YIANYIDEEQLKNDE

-291 EMKSGELSE
+291 EIKSGELSDDE
-300 EKLRNNE
+300 LRKNE
-307 PFQSEKDNSDGSNN
+307 PFKNKKTNSDGSNN
-321 AFYKYDI
+321 VFYKYDI

-349 NLKSATDELVYFKQQ
+349 NLKSATDELVYFKRQ

-399 LQKEEHQVYLHKLA
+399 LQEEEHQVYLHKLA
-413 LIIYFSKNSLI
+413 LIIYFSKNALI
-424 SKEIDEINNTVY
+424 SKGIDEINNTVY

-442 KDGWAILN
+442 KDGWAILD
-450 NRSFEDIVFGNNTG
+450 NRSNEDIVFGNNTG

-483 SECKSIS
+483 SERKSIS
-490 DELKH
+490 DKLKH
-495 QAEIIRANEIFTYLA
+495 QAEIIRANEIFTYLS

-515 ELINILYTENQFKPF
+515 ELINILYTENQFEPF
-530 FNKLNAEDLVK
+530 FNKLNAEDLMK
-541 VLLHSSNYIT
+541 VLLQSSNHIT
-551 SYFNHIIKER
+551 SYFNHIIEER

-567 LNGLRAYKYLKIE
+567 LNGLRAYNYLKVE
-580 EEFWIELQNKISKE
+580 EAFWIELQNIISQE
-594 IPRMPPLKKHFME
+594 IPHLTMLKRHFIE
-607 QLDTTIKEIITILSS
+607 QLDTTIKEIIALLSS

>member
-1 KMDLNNH
+1 MDLNNH

-16 LNTSTPEYAFMI
+16 LNANAPEYAFMI
-28 TGGWGAGKTY
+28 TGGWGAGKTH
-38 FIENFIKEY
+38 FIESFINEY
-47 NKNAIDSQ
+47 NKNAIDNQ
-55 SGNKIIKISL
+55 SRNKIIKISL
-65 FGFKTTSSI
+65 FGFKATSSI

-128 FREIF
+128 FSEIF

-189 SEDKNTDI
+189 SEDKNKNV

-221 GFLDESEC
+221 SFLDESEC
-229 APLKRH
+229 EPLKRH

-262 YIANYIDEEKFKNEE
+262 YIANYIDEEQLKNEE

-321 AFYKYDI
+321 IFHKYDI

-390 NQLVLEFDS
+390 NQLLLEFDS
-399 LQKEEHQVYLHKLA
+399 LQEEEHQVYLHKLA
-413 LIIYFSKNSLI
+413 LIIYFSKKSLI
-424 SKEIDEINNTVY
+424 SKKIDEINNTVY

-483 SECKSIS
+483 SERKSIS
-490 DELKH
+490 DELKN

-515 ELINILYTENQFKPF
+515 ELINVLYTENQFKPF
-530 FNKLNAEDLVK
+530 FNKLNAEDLMK

-551 SYFNHIIKER
+551 SYFNHIIEER
-561 YTSRDT
+561 YTSKDT

-580 EEFWIELQNKISKE
+580 EGFWIDLQNEISQE
-594 IPRMPPLKKHFME
+594 IPHLTMLKRHFIE
-607 QLDTTIKEIITILSS
+607 QLDTTIKEIIALLSS

>member
-1 KMDLNNH
+1 MDLNNH

-118 DINASLDKIK
+118 DINTSLDKIK

>member
-1 KMDLNNH
+1 MDLNNH

-16 LNTSTPEYAFMI
+16 LNTSAPEYAFMI
-28 TGGWGAGKTY
+28 TGGWGAGKTH
-38 FIENFIKEY
+38 FIENFITEY
-47 NKNAIDSQ
+47 NKNAIDNQ
-55 SGNKIIKISL
+55 YRNKIIKISL
-65 FGFKTTSSI
+65 FGFKATSSI

-128 FREIF
+128 FSEIF
-133 STNTDSGEI
+133 STKTDSGEI
-142 IIALDDLERTDI
+142 IIALDDLERTDV

-189 SEDKNTDI
+189 SEDKNKDV

-221 GFLDESEC
+221 SFLDESEC
-229 APLKRH
+229 EPLKRH

-262 YIANYIDEEKFKNEE
+262 YIANYIDEEQLKNEE

-321 AFYKYDI
+321 IFYKYDI

-390 NQLVLEFDS
+390 NQLLLEFDS
-399 LQKEEHQVYLHKLA
+399 LQEEEHQVYLHKLA

-450 NRSFEDIVFGNNTG
+450 NRSFDDIVFGNNTG

-483 SECKSIS
+483 SERKSIS

-530 FNKLNAEDLVK
+530 FNKLNAEDLMK

-551 SYFNHIIKER
+551 SYFNHIIEER

-580 EEFWIELQNKISKE
+580 EGFWIDLQNKISQE
-594 IPRMPPLKKHFME
+594 IPHLTMLKRHFIE
-607 QLDTTIKEIITILSS
+607 QLDTTVKEIIALLSS

>member
-1 KMDLNNH
+1 MDLNNH

-16 LNTSTPEYAFMI
+16 LNTNTPEYAFMI
-28 TGGWGAGKTY
+28 TGGWGAGKTH
-38 FIENFIKEY
+38 FIESFIKEY
-47 NKNAIDSQ
+47 NKNAIDNQ

-109 INGDSKPDV
+109 INGDSKSDV

-128 FREIF
+128 FSEIF
-133 STNTDSGEI
+133 STNTDTGQI

-189 SEDKNTDI
+189 SEDKTKGV

-221 GFLDESEC
+221 SFINESEC
-229 APLKRH
+229 EPLKRH

-253 LKQSILDFG
+253 IKQSILDFG
-262 YIANYIDEEKFKNEE
+262 YIANYIDEEQLKNDE

-291 EMKSGELSE
+291 EIKSGELSE
-300 EKLRNNE
+300 DELRKNE
-307 PFQSEKDNSDGSNN
+307 PFKNKKTNSDGSNN
-321 AFYKYDI
+321 VFYKYDI

-349 NLKSATDELVYFKQQ
+349 NLKSATDELVYFKRQ

-399 LQKEEHQVYLHKLA
+399 LQEEEHQVYLHKLA
-413 LIIYFSKNSLI
+413 LIIYFSKNALI
-424 SKEIDEINNTVY
+424 SKGIDEINNTVY

-442 KDGWAILN
+442 KDGWAILD
-450 NRSFEDIVFGNNTG
+450 NRSNEDIVFGNNTG

-483 SECKSIS
+483 SERKSIS
-490 DELKH
+490 DKLKH
-495 QAEIIRANEIFTYLA
+495 QAEIIRANEIFTYLS

-515 ELINILYTENQFKPF
+515 ELINILYTENQFEPF
-530 FNKLNAEDLVK
+530 FNKLNAEDLMK
-541 VLLHSSNYIT
+541 VLLQSSNHIT
-551 SYFNHIIKER
+551 SYFNHIIEER

-567 LNGLRAYKYLKIE
+567 LNGLRAYNYLKVE
-580 EEFWIELQNKISKE
+580 EAFWIELQNIISQE
-594 IPRMPPLKKHFME
+594 IPHLTMLKRHFIE
-607 QLDTTIKEIITILSS
+607 QLDTTIKEIIALLSS

>member
-1 KMDLNNH
+1 MDLNNH

-16 LNTSTPEYAFMI
+16 LNTSAPEYAFMI
-28 TGGWGAGKTY
+28 TGGWGAGKTH
-38 FIENFIKEY
+38 FIESFINEY
-47 NKNAIDSQ
+47 NKNAIDNQ
-55 SGNKIIKISL
+55 SRNKIIKISL
-65 FGFKTTSSI
+65 FGFKATSSI

-128 FREIF
+128 FSEIF

-189 SEDKNTDI
+189 SEDKNKNV

-221 GFLDESEC
+221 SFLDESEC
-229 APLKRH
+229 EPLKRH
-235 RDVIKNIYIRS
+235 RDVIKNIYTRS

-262 YIANYIDEEKFKNEE
+262 YIANYIDEEQLKNEE

-321 AFYKYDI
+321 IFYKYDI

-390 NQLVLEFDS
+390 NQLLLEFDS
-399 LQKEEHQVYLHKLA
+399 LQEEEHQVYLHKLA
-413 LIIYFSKNSLI
+413 LIIYFSKNFLI

-483 SECKSIS
+483 SERKSIS

-495 QAEIIRANEIFTYLA
+495 QAEIIRANEILTYLA

-530 FNKLNAEDLVK
+530 FNKLNAEDLMK

-551 SYFNHIIKER
+551 SYFNHIIEER

-580 EEFWIELQNKISKE
+580 EGFWIDLQNKISQE
-594 IPRMPPLKKHFME
+594 IPHLTMLKRHFIE
-607 QLDTTIKEIITILSS
+607 QLDTTIKEIIALLSS